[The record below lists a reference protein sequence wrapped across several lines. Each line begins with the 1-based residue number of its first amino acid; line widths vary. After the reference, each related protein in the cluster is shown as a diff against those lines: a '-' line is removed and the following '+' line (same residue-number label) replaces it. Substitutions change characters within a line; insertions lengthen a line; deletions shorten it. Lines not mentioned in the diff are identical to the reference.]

1 MGMSDSNDIGTTGA
15 PRSFDSA
22 PRLEECKCLLASW
35 WRLQVRR
42 FECFENC
49 AKRWNAFHLN
59 GYTLLRKPRG
69 LEGLALWQQK
79 RHLVPGMRY
88 LRDDNAQPAFYSFQY
103 GQTFPSGS
111 IRHLPKNS
119 NSVQPGSKWHS
130 QITSTGKPK
139 QETKLRSNLTSSLGA
154 APNLGEVV
162 SSAHFVTEVTQ
173 RTRTIASYGR
183 RLTQDDPYAYKFK
196 SALHSSAK
204 I

>member
-1 MGMSDSNDIGTTGA
+1 MGVSDSNDIGTTGA

-22 PRLEECKCLLASW
+22 PRLEECKCFFASW
-35 WRLQVRR
+35 WSLQVGR

-59 GYTLLRKPRG
+59 GYALLRKPRG

-79 RHLVPGMRY
+79 RHLVPGVRY
-88 LRDDNAQPAFYSFQY
+88 LRDDNAQPTFYSFQY

-111 IRHLPKNS
+111 FRHLPKNS

-130 QITSTGKPK
+130 KITSTSKPK
-139 QETKLRSNLTSSLGA
+139 QETKLRSNLTSTLGI
-154 APNLGEVV
+154 APNLGEGV
-162 SSAHFVTEVTQ
+162 SPAHFATEVTP

-196 SALHSSAK
+196 SAFQSSAK